1 MSKSVL
7 FLKNNWGLGWGGDIL
22 ARQKILTCT
31 LYKTF
36 FFDVFNFKN
45 SPYFEEKESKVATNK
60 RLVHGGR
67 QNKYLEKILLSCL
80 SSGKI
85 WLFPLVHHSK
95 STYLTKLS
103 QKKNPGLNLDTIFK
117 KIIDVMSLVS
127 IPQGI

>member
-1 MSKSVL
+1 
-7 FLKNNWGLGWGGDIL
+7 LK
-22 ARQKILTCT
+22 K
-31 LYKTF
+31 
-36 FFDVFNFKN
+36 
-45 SPYFEEKESKVATNK
+45 SPYFEEKESEVATNK

-67 QNKYLEKILLSCL
+67 QNKYLENFLLSCL

-103 QKKNPGLNLDTIFK
+103 QKKNPGLNLDTFFK

>member
-7 FLKNNWGLGWGGDIL
+7 LKKNWGLGMAGGDIL

-80 SSGKI
+80 SGKI

-117 KIIDVMSLVS
+117 KIIDVMSLVT